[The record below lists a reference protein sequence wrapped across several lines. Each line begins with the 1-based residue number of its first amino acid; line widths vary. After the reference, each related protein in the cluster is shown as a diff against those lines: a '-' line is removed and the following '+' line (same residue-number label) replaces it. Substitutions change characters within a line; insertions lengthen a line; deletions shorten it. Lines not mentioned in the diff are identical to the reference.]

1 MIKLAPPYKNETNQ
15 RYSKQLFLEKW
26 RELPIALRVV
36 EPPFTLNSQKEG
48 LICFR
53 TEYVNDAD
61 PTGYKTAMRI
71 FGEYEYWEYLTS
83 IAWFREA
90 LQDWDRELDSK
101 LRSENIAKIRELAK
115 GEDAKAL
122 NAAKFLATLEYRK
135 ATSANPKRGRPSS
148 EEVEGR
154 LKQEASERDAV
165 DEDAA
170 RIRLVS

>member
-1 MIKLAPPYKNETNQ
+1 VINKLAPPYKNDTNQ

-36 EPPFTLNSQKEG
+36 EPPFTLNYPKEG
-48 LICFR
+48 YICLR
-53 TEYVNDAD
+53 QEYVKDAD

-71 FGEYEYWEYLTS
+71 FGEYEYWEYLKS

-135 ATSANPKRGRPSS
+135 ETSTAKRGRPSN

-165 DEDAA
+165 DEDAV
-170 RIRLVS
+170 RIRLVT